1 MSKRLIPGKLVTL
14 SKFGESSRWLS
25 DEHMEALENKVG
37 LLYSI
42 VESDWS
48 NISLDK
54 FPDYYM
60 VLVSGGNKL
69 GYKRKEIKL
78 YKD

>member
-60 VLVSGGNKL
+60 VLVPGGNKL